1 MIIPGKDEPQDISS
15 DEDTLDEASS
25 DHDEPVATYN
35 IVLLGQTQAGKSNFI
50 QGVRKYADPRCE
62 IDHTTIGSGGESHT
76 TEVAQYSVKTNF
88 PEYHLY
94 DSSLPIASEAAKF
107 LDSCSFQ
114 EHRRMLD
121 RVDGVKVRKGK
132 ASSYPRASVRIFD
145 TPGLNDTQ
153 GHDEKNVANIL
164 SALSGG
170 EAVHL
175 VLIVMSRHAP
185 MTVELQAA
193 LKTYSNIFSTMG
205 GIIAFAHT
213 KFDFKDH
220 RIDNPVTTKFMDERK
235 ATLASVIGRDTPH
248 FLIDCD
254 LDEYRPVR
262 NFLTQRAI
270 RSILTQATKNVPVPL
285 SRIHLHKT
293 TKMMEIDQQVANG
306 YQERLEH
313 LKKEVIVMD
322 KKIADI
328 VNKRIADIVDVN
340 SEIDNLTRRNQDLSV
355 YLDIHDT
362 EDLEL
367 VYEDHFYEEVSPW
380 DIFGAR
386 QDKTLEK
393 SLNVI
398 IDHIEEDHW
407 GLEVKEKRGGKGS
420 DYWNVR
426 VMRWFYNP
434 GGYNVKL
441 YTKRRNLHRQEIDN
455 KKAAWNENNLRLG
468 EWEKK
473 RSKLGSEDGTE
484 RGSLKEKQDLL
495 TKQRQIQNAFA
506 RASQGTLHS
515 NLYQAIAKSGA
526 YQGEI
531 SECVR
536 KVGDFYMAYTPS
548 GDEEAAME

>member
-1 MIIPGKDEPQDISS
+1 MIISGKDEPQDISS

-76 TEVAQYSVKTNF
+76 TEVVQYSVKTNF

-94 DSSLPIASEAAKF
+94 DSSLPVASEAAKF

-114 EHRRMLD
+114 EYRRMLD
-121 RVDGVKVRKGK
+121 RVDGVKVRKGR

-153 GHDEKNVANIL
+153 GNDEKNVANIL

-193 LKTYSNIFSTMG
+193 LKTYSKIFSTMG
-205 GIIAFAHT
+205 GIIAFVHT

-220 RIDNPVTTKFMDERK
+220 RPDNPVTTKFMDERK
-235 ATLASVIGRDTPH
+235 ATLASVIGRDAPH

-262 NFLTQRAI
+262 EYLTQRAI

-285 SRIHLHKT
+285 SRMHLHKT

-306 YQERLEH
+306 YQERLER
-313 LKKEVIVMD
+313 LKNEVIVVE

-328 VNKRIADIVDVN
+328 VDINSQIDSLKRR
-340 SEIDNLTRRNQDLSV
+340 TQDLNV
-355 YLDIHDT
+355 ALNIHDT

-367 VYEDHFYEEVSPW
+367 VHEDHFYEEVSPW

-393 SLNVI
+393 KLDFT

-407 GLEVKEKRGGKGS
+407 GLKVKEKRGGKGS

-455 KKAAWNENNLRLG
+455 KKAARNENNLTLG
-468 EWEKK
+468 ELERR
-473 RSKLGSEDGTE
+473 RSRLGSEDGTE
-484 RGSLKEKQDLL
+484 RGSLEEKQDLL
-495 TKQRQIQNAFA
+495 TKQRQFQNAFA

-536 KVGDFYMAYTPS
+536 KVRDFYMTYIPS
-548 GDEEAAME
+548 GDEEAAVE